1 MLLNGAGL
9 SREDFEQALK
19 SKLSWRA
26 KWEVFIEGDDSISFS
41 DSMYAVD
48 VINALHAKVIILT
61 PKLKRQMAERAGQAK
76 C

>member
-1 MLLNGAGL
+1 M
-9 SREDFEQALK
+9 QALK
-19 SKLSWRA
+19 SELSWRA
-26 KWEVFIEGDDSISFS
+26 KWEVLIEGDDSISFS

-61 PKLKRQMAERAGQAK
+61 PKLTRQMAERAGQAK